1 MLVERSPTPEPTS
14 AGLSSRRYSEP
25 GSVPFICLI
34 NFREGLPVPMEPAL
48 AASGGRMPEAD
59 WSLRERPATRHGQP
73 RAASRGDPGPPQ
85 RSPFCGP

>member
-1 MLVERSPTPEPTS
+1 MLVERSPTPERS
-14 AGLSSRRYSEP
+14 WQGE
-25 GSVPFICLI
+25 
-34 NFREGLPVPMEPAL
+34 
-48 AASGGRMPEAD
+48 SGGHAGTDPPEAD